1 MNDILQSYT
10 KLVEFLGNVLGSEF
24 EVVLHD
30 LRGKEHRVSAIANA
44 GTSGRTVNSPMT
56 TLGLKFITDKV
67 YEKTDYLKN
76 YRGVSHDGQT
86 FRSSTF
92 FIKDEQE
99 NLIGMLC
106 VNFNTSKYESTLQN
120 LADLCNMLLPGEAE
134 SIGDIPADNT
144 EDIERLSLSTT
155 EVISSTISSILSGTG
170 TSVDRL
176 TLEDRIKII
185 DLLNKKEIFLL
196 KGAVNEVAKQ
206 LMISSPTIYRYISRV
221 TKNPE

>member
-1 MNDILQSYT
+1 MNDTLKTYT
-10 KLVEFLGNVLGSEF
+10 KLVEFLGSVLGAEF

-44 GTSGRTVNSPMT
+44 ATSGRTVNSPMT
-56 TLGLKFITDKV
+56 NLGLKFITDKV
-67 YEKTDYLKN
+67 YEKNDYVKN
-76 YRGVSHDGQT
+76 YRGVSHDGKT

-92 FIKDEQE
+92 FIKDKDE

-106 VNFNTSKYESTLQN
+106 VNFNTTKYENTLRN
-120 LADLCNMLLPGEAE
+120 LAEICNMHLPGEQGSLLE
-134 SIGDIPADNT
+134 IPIDNS
-144 EDIERLSLSTT
+144 EDIEKLSLSTT
-155 EVISSTISSILSGTG
+155 EVISATISNILSESG

-176 TLEDRIKII
+176 TLEDRIKLI
-185 DLLNKKEIFLL
+185 DLLNNKEIFLL

-206 LMISSPTIYRYISRV
+206 LRISSPTIYRYISKV